1 MKTTDTMATPT
12 TVAAI
17 EAYISNWRVPVAR
30 RQTLD
35 EAKIPD
41 AYISTWRVPVA
52 RRQTLDEVKMPDA
65 ESLAAGGSEV
75 VMPDAES
82 LAAGGSEVVTPD
94 GTTPCF

>member
-17 EAYISNWRVPVAR
+17 EAYISTWRVPVAR

-41 AYISTWRVPVA
+41 A
-52 RRQTLDEVKMPDA
+52 

-75 VMPDAES
+75 VMPMPSHWPLEGLRS
-82 LAAGGSEVVTPD
+82 
-94 GTTPCF
+94 

>member
-52 RRQTLDEVKMPDA
+52 RRWMRPKCLMPSHWPLEDLR
-65 ESLAAGGSEV
+65 S
-75 VMPDAES
+75 
-82 LAAGGSEVVTPD
+82 
-94 GTTPCF
+94 

>member
-12 TVAAI
+12 TAAAI
-17 EAYISNWRVPVAR
+17 EANISTWRVPVAR

-41 AYISTWRVPVA
+41 A
-52 RRQTLDEVKMPDA
+52 

-75 VMPDAES
+75 VMPMPSHWPLEGLRS
-82 LAAGGSEVVTPD
+82 
-94 GTTPCF
+94 